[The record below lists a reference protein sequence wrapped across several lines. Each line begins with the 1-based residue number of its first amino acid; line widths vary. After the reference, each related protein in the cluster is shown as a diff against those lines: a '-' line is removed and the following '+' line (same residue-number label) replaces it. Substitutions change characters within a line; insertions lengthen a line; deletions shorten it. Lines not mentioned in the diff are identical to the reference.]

1 MSIDVYY
8 FTHYFNDEA
17 YHFKV
22 YDTGNSRVL
31 ECNGTDILPLSNDK
45 FGFCDNQGNQHI
57 LSFSFGFGN
66 RRCFIDNV
74 KYNYL
79 GETNW
84 YDSIFVL
91 IPLISMI
98 FIGLSGF
105 FIALLNR
112 YILRTTQNSLLR
124 FALCFAVTLISIT
137 IVSVASFSINLITGL

>member
-22 YDTGNSRVL
+22 YDTGNSRVV

-98 FIGLSGF
+98 FIGRVFSSHCSTVTSLGQLKTPCF
-105 FIALLNR
+105 ALLC
-112 YILRTTQNSLLR
+112 
-124 FALCFAVTLISIT
+124 ALPLP
-137 IVSVASFSINLITGL
+137 SFQ